1 MFRKCIR
8 YKEIYI
14 QHKTIDKLPYS
25 TIFKDKLCL
34 IIFLLE
40 QKNILF
46 GLQNSF
52 KTLNNMSTL
61 WYLLFMSDLQS
72 GTLKPSIH
80 EVVCPIFSG
89 TLKPSIHEVVCPIYN
104 GTLKPSIHEVV
115 CLIYSGTLKP
125 SIHEVVFPIYSGTLK
140 PSIHEVVC
148 PIYSGTPKSFL

>member
-80 EVVCPIFSG
+80 EVVCPI
-89 TLKPSIHEVVCPIYN
+89 
-104 GTLKPSIHEVV
+104 
-115 CLIYSGTLKP
+115 
-125 SIHEVVFPIYSGTLK
+125 
-140 PSIHEVVC
+140 
-148 PIYSGTPKSFL
+148 YSGTPKSFL